1 MLISVPLK
9 APLADG
15 SVDVTITV
23 GVLNETGGG
32 KETNVYHQVKFNVGP
47 VNGIWRI
54 LHRTLTL
61 RQYHRTVTN

>member
-1 MLISVPLK
+1 MTLITSEIMLLPSICIALRALILIFSSYRAMPILNMLISVPLK

-32 KETNVYHQVKFNVGP
+32 
-47 VNGIWRI
+47 
-54 LHRTLTL
+54 
-61 RQYHRTVTN
+61 